1 MAVEAAGPATHL
13 RPGGPALAAA
23 PAREGGRDVRV
34 NLRSIHTAAVV
45 VFAIAVALT
54 LTSARMSGGAMPMPG
69 GWTMAMAWMR
79 MPGQTRLGAGA
90 MFAGMWLAMM
100 VAMMLPSSLPMLLL
114 YRRVVAFRGERHPT
128 LLTGLMASAY
138 FIVWT
143 LFGVIAYGIGI
154 SIADGA
160 MRSAA
165 FSALVP
171 AGAGT
176 ALVGSGIYQLT
187 PWKSACLKHCR
198 DPLELVARHLHP
210 GWRGAVALGV
220 HHGLFCTGCCWA
232 LMVMQLVMGVMN
244 LGAMAAIA
252 TVIALEKLI
261 ARGPLIARVVGI
273 AAIAAGVMILVRIG
287 SRSG

>member
-1 MAVEAAGPATHL
+1 VAV
-13 RPGGPALAAA
+13 
-23 PAREGGRDVRV
+23 GRL
-34 NLRSIHTAAVV
+34 NLRSIHAGAVL
-45 VFAIAVALT
+45 VFAIAVGLT

-69 GWTMAMAWMR
+69 GWTMAMAWVR
-79 MPGQTRLGAGA
+79 MPGQTWLAAGA

-114 YRRVVAFRGERHPT
+114 YRRVVAFRGERYIT
-128 LLTGLMASAY
+128 LLTALMASAY

-160 MRSAA
+160 MRSAT

-171 AGAGT
+171 AGAGA
-176 ALVGSGIYQLT
+176 ALVVSGIYQLT

-198 DPLELVARHLHP
+198 DPLELVASHLHP

-252 TVIALEKLI
+252 TVIAFEKLI
-261 ARGPLIARVVGI
+261 ATGPMVARVVGV
-273 AAIAAGVMILVRIG
+273 AAIAAGVVMLAHTGFRP
-287 SRSG
+287 

>member
-1 MAVEAAGPATHL
+1 MAVAIPNPPKGGSHVHHIPLRFIHAG
-13 RPGGPALAAA
+13 
-23 PAREGGRDVRV
+23 
-34 NLRSIHTAAVV
+34 AVV

-54 LTSARMSGGAMPMPG
+54 MSSSRMMSGAMPMPG

-79 MPGQTRLGAGA
+79 MPGQTWLGAGA

-114 YRRVVAFRGERHPT
+114 YRRVITFRGERHTT
-128 LLTGLMASAY
+128 LLIWLMASGY

-143 LFGVIAYGIGI
+143 LFGVIAYGIGV
-154 SIADGA
+154 SIAGGA
-160 MRSAA
+160 MLSPT
-165 FSALVP
+165 FSALIP
-171 AGAGT
+171 ACAGA
-176 ALVGSGIYQLT
+176 ALIVAGIYQLT

-198 DPLELVARHLHP
+198 DPLELVASHLHP

-232 LMVMQLVMGVMN
+232 LMLMQLVMGVMN

-252 TVIALEKLI
+252 TVIALEKLL
-261 ARGPLIARVVGI
+261 ARGHLIARVVGV
-273 AAIAAGVMILVRIG
+273 AAIAAGVVMLAQIG
-287 SRSG
+287 FGL

>member
-1 MAVEAAGPATHL
+1 M
-13 RPGGPALAAA
+13 
-23 PAREGGRDVRV
+23 
-34 NLRSIHTAAVV
+34 
-45 VFAIAVALT
+45 FAIAAALT
-54 LTSARMSGGAMPMPG
+54 LTSARMSGAAMPMPG

-79 MPGQTRLGAGA
+79 MPGQTWLGAGA

-114 YRRVVAFRGERHPT
+114 YRRVVAFRGERHTT
-128 LLTGLMASAY
+128 LLTWLMAGAY
-138 FIVWT
+138 FVVWT
-143 LFGVIAYGIGI
+143 LFGVIAYGIGV

-160 MRSAA
+160 MRSPM

-171 AGAGT
+171 AGAGA
-176 ALVGSGIYQLT
+176 ALVLSGIYQLT

-198 DPLELVARHLHP
+198 DPLELVARHLYP

-252 TVIALEKLI
+252 AVIALEKLL
-261 ARGPLIARVVGI
+261 ARGPLIGRAVGVI
-273 AAIAAGVMILVRIG
+273 AIAAGVVMLAHTG
-287 SRSG
+287 FKLSGFRLEALSPRAVLTVV

>member
-1 MAVEAAGPATHL
+1 MAVEAAGPAK
-13 RPGGPALAAA
+13 
-23 PAREGGRDVRV
+23 ARHYVPFG
-34 NLRSIHTAAVV
+34 LQSIHACALV
-45 VFAIAVALT
+45 VFAIAAALT
-54 LTSARMSGGAMPMPG
+54 LSSVRMSSGAMPMPG

-79 MPGQTRLGAGA
+79 MPGQTWLGTGA

-114 YRRVVAFRGERHPT
+114 YRRVIAFRGERHTT
-128 LLTGLMASAY
+128 LLTLLMASGY
-138 FIVWT
+138 FLVWT
-143 LFGVIAYGIGI
+143 LFGVIAYAIGV

-160 MRSAA
+160 MRSPA

-171 AGAGT
+171 AGAGA
-176 ALVGSGIYQLT
+176 ALVVAGIYQLT

-198 DPLELVARHLHP
+198 DPLELVASHLHP

-252 TVIALEKLI
+252 TVIALEKLV
-261 ARGPLIARVVGI
+261 ARGQLVARVVGCASI
-273 AAIAAGVMILVRIG
+273 AMGAWWLASSIG
-287 SRSG
+287 PGG